1 MSSPIDHIN
10 KLTTGFVILLII
22 LFNPALKGQEDI
34 LNSKLTISAG
44 TIKTVSAL
52 DMISRQ
58 TGYYFTY
65 DSKLFEIDK
74 KTELNAVDIPLH
86 NILDSIF
93 RNDSIRYSVV
103 KNHIIIYKYKDFER
117 PAVRTDTVQPP
128 PQNYISGKIVDN
140 ETGEVLPYAAIGIIS
155 KGSGTV
161 TNLNGE
167 FGLKIMP
174 DYLNDS
180 LSVSY
185 LGYVNQY
192 IPVKQAL
199 GNYFT
204 IKLIR
209 EYISI
214 PEIIIKTQ
222 APLEIIRKSLAAIPE
237 NYGNT
242 PASLTGFYREAV
254 KKRTEL
260 QVYSEAVL
268 QIYKSAYSGSLYSDQ
283 IKVVKSR
290 KIENTGLKDTL
301 TLRLKAGLG
310 TCLQLDG
317 VKKLFDFLDPENYQ
331 SYNYMLTDI
340 VTIDDESAYVVE
352 FVQKGSVDIPLYKG
366 SVYIHTDDFSI
377 LMAEFELNPDFID
390 KSRDSFIANST
401 RGYSVRP
408 ASAKYLIS
416 YRKINNRYFLNHVRG
431 DLKFSAKEKKRLFNT
446 SFNVFFELAITN
458 VDLANV
464 TRFERD
470 EVTPLHTVFSK
481 TIVQYDPD
489 FWGDQDFLKPEDDLL
504 DVIKNM
510 NVRLLEFSKEG
521 N

>member
-10 KLTTGFVILLII
+10 KRITGFAILLII
-22 LFNPALKGQEDI
+22 LINPAIKGQEDI

-44 TIKTVSAL
+44 IITTGNAL

-65 DSKLFEIDK
+65 DSKIIDAEK
-74 KTELNAVDIPLH
+74 KTKLNANELSL
-86 NILDSIF
+86 NTILDSIF
-93 RNDSIRYSVV
+93 KNDSIRYSVI
-103 KNHIIIYKYKDFER
+103 KNHIIIYKYKDSEN
-117 PAVRTDTVQPP
+117 RTIKNDTSKPP
-128 PQNYISGKIVDN
+128 FQNYISGKIVDN
-140 ETGEVLPYAAIGIIS
+140 ETGEALPYAAIGIIS

-167 FGLKIMP
+167 FGLKITP

-185 LGYVNQY
+185 LGYINQF
-192 IPVKQAL
+192 IPVRQAL

-204 IKLIR
+204 IKMIR

-242 PASLTGFYREAV
+242 PAGLTGFYREAV
-254 KKRTEL
+254 IKRTKL
-260 QVYSEAVL
+260 QIYSEAVL
-268 QIYKSAYSGSLYSDQ
+268 QIYKSSYSGSLLSDQ
-283 IKVVKSR
+283 IKIIKSR
-290 KIENTGLKDTL
+290 KIENTDLKDTL
-301 TLRLKAGLG
+301 TLRLKSGLG
-310 TCLQLDG
+310 SCLQLDG
-317 VKKLFDFLDPENYQ
+317 VKKLFDFIDPENYQ

-340 VTIDDESAYVVE
+340 VTIDDESAYVIE
-352 FVQKGSVDIPLYKG
+352 FVQKENVDIPLYKG
-366 SVYIHTDDFSI
+366 SVYINTDDFSI
-377 LMAEFELNPDFID
+377 LMAEFELNPDYID
-390 KSRDSFIANST
+390 KSKDSFIANST

-408 ASAKYLIS
+408 VTAKYLIS
-416 YRKINNRYFLNHVRG
+416 YRKINNRYYLNHVRG
-431 DLKFSAKEKKRLFNT
+431 DLKFSAKEKKRLFST
-446 SFNVFFELAITN
+446 SFNVFFELAVTDINLEN
-458 VDLANV
+458 VS
-464 TRFERD
+464 RFERD
-470 EVTPLHTVFSK
+470 ETTPLHSVFSK
-481 TIVQYDPD
+481 TITQYDPD

-510 NVRLLEFSKEG
+510 NVRLFEFSKEG